1 MSNPLLEAVG
11 LPAFDRIEP
20 AHLAPALDTVLEDN
34 TRLLDEVAASVPQ
47 WEEVVEPLEAAGDR
61 LSRVWSPVSHLHAV
75 RDSPDLREV
84 YEAALPKLSAYY
96 SAYGQHQGLFEAYQR
111 LADSPEFAGYE
122 PARRAAIEHALR
134 DFRLSGID
142 LPEVERKRFRG
153 IDARLSELTNRFS
166 QHLLDATDAFELPVT
181 EARLAGLPD
190 SNRERALK
198 AGAERKLDGPVI
210 TLDGPTY
217 QAVMMHADDRDLRQE
232 VYTAWTTR
240 ASDQGPQAGRFDNA
254 PLMEEILALRQE
266 QAALL
271 GYASWAE
278 RQLTG
283 RMAGSVEEVLGFLRD
298 LAIRARPQAEREL
311 AELTAFAREECGLD
325 TLEAWDVGYA
335 SERLRQTRYDI
346 SQEALR
352 PYFPVDRVVGGLF
365 AVVDRL
371 FGIRVVEV
379 EGWATWDPS
388 VRTFEIYGAGA
399 DESTHDA
406 STLLGR
412 FYLDLFARRHKQ
424 GGAWMGSY
432 VGRRRTESGTQVPVA
447 YLTCNFGGPSGDRPA
462 LLNHDEVVT
471 LFHEF
476 GHGIHHMLTQVDVAS
491 VAGISGVPWDAVELP
506 SQFLE
511 NWCWHPESLALI
523 SGHYETAEP
532 LPSTMLEKLLAAKN
546 FQSAMAMVR
555 QLEFGLFDFRLHSE
569 YQAGEAGLIRRMLEQ
584 VRAEVAV
591 VVPPPENRFETGFG
605 HIFSGGYAAG
615 YYSYM
620 WAEVLSADAFSR
632 FEEEGI
638 FAANAGADFLHAIL
652 ERGGSESPAELF
664 RRFRGRDPQ
673 VAALLR
679 HSGIDAGASIR

>member
-1 MSNPLLEAVG
+1 MTNPLLEAAR

-20 AHLAPALDTVLEDN
+20 AHLAPALDAVLQDN
-34 TRLLDEVAASVPQ
+34 TQLLDTVAAAAPQ
-47 WEEVVEPLEAAGDR
+47 WEAVVEPLEAAGDR

-75 RDSPDLREV
+75 RDSAELREV
-84 YEAALPKLSAYY
+84 YEAALPRLSAYY
-96 SAYGQHQGLFEAYQR
+96 SAYGQHRGLFEAYQR
-111 LADSPEFAGYE
+111 LADAPEFADFE
-122 PARRAAIEHALR
+122 PARRAAVEHALR

-142 LPEVERKRFRG
+142 LPEAERERFRA

-166 QHLLDATDAFELPVT
+166 QHLLDATDAFELPVS
-181 EARLAGLPD
+181 EERLAGLPESD
-190 SNRERALK
+190 QQRARK
-198 AGAERKLDGPVI
+198 AGAERKIDGPVI

-217 QAVMMHADDRDLRQE
+217 QAVMMHADDRALRRE

-240 ASDQGPQAGRFDNA
+240 ASDQGPHAGRFDNA

-271 GYASWAE
+271 GYGSWAE

-283 RMAGSVEEVLGFLRD
+283 RMADSSDEVLGFLRD
-298 LAIRARPQAEREL
+298 LAGRARPQAEREF
-311 AELTAFAREECGLD
+311 AELGAFARDELGLAK
-325 TLEAWDVGYA
+325 LESWDVGYA
-335 SERLRQTRYDI
+335 SERLRQARYDI

-352 PYFPVDRVVGGLF
+352 PYFPVDKVVEGLF
-365 AVVDRL
+365 AIVHRL
-371 FGIRVVEV
+371 FGIRVVEA

-388 VRTFEIYGAGA
+388 VRTFEICGAGNGGNEQ
-399 DESTHDA
+399 DEPA
-406 STLLGR
+406 VIGR

-424 GGAWMGSY
+424 GGAWMDSY
-432 VGRRRTESGTQVPVA
+432 VGRRRTASGSQVPVA
-447 YLTCNFGGPSGDRPA
+447 YLTCNFGGPSADRPA
-462 LLNHDEVVT
+462 LLTHDEVIT

-476 GHGIHHMLTQVDVAS
+476 GHGIHHMLTQVEVAS
-491 VAGISGVPWDAVELP
+491 VAGINGVPWDAVELP

-511 NWCWHPESLALI
+511 NWCWHPESLTLI
-523 SGHYETAEP
+523 SGHFDTGEP
-532 LPSTMLEKLLAAKN
+532 LPSALLDKLLAAKN
-546 FQSAMAMVR
+546 FQSAMAMLR

-569 YQAGEAGLIRRMLEQ
+569 YQAGEAGQIRRILEA

-591 VVPPPENRFETGFG
+591 LLPPPENRFETGFG

-638 FAANAGADFLHAIL
+638 FAANVGADFLHAIL
-652 ERGGSESPAELF
+652 ERGGSESPADLF
-664 RRFRGRDPQ
+664 RRFRGRDPD

-679 HSGIDAGASIR
+679 HVGIDAEAAA